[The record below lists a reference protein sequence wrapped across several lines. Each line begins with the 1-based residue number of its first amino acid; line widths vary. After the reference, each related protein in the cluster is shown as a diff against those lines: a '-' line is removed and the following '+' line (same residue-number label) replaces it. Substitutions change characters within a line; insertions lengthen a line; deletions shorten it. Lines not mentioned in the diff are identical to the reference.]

1 MLVLVLLMNVVVE
14 GVVGVEFEVGVGII
28 VCLIVE
34 ILRAVH
40 GIVVVVVVK
49 GCYIVM
55 IVVVVIDTVV
65 GMIA

>member
-1 MLVLVLLMNVVVE
+1 M
-14 GVVGVEFEVGVGII
+14 GVEFEVGVGII